1 MSAGIPIQSYATSE
15 NNRAMLSKTDWLD
28 LAIVADLTDE
38 LILREE
44 AKPLLWKAAEI
55 APQFRI
61 KAALILIGQ
70 GLTEIGMEFLKTG
83 VDRVFI
89 YDYPEFA
96 KQSADIFTSAI
107 GHYIEEYKPSVMLFP
122 PTEFGKLLAAAVS
135 RRLNL
140 PPAFSCSDFQL
151 QPNKDLI
158 LPEITDASALQRI
171 TGSRPQLIIFNSSKN
186 QPVSSPKEKS
196 GELILCELPDD
207 LR

>member
-1 MSAGIPIQSYATSE
+1 MNVGIPIQSYATSE

-44 AKPLLWKAAEI
+44 VKPLLWKAVEI

-61 KAALILIGQ
+61 KSALILIGQ
-70 GLTEIGMEFLKTG
+70 GLTELGMNFLKTG

-89 YDYPEFA
+89 YDHPEFA
-96 KQSADIFTSAI
+96 EQSADIFSSAI

-122 PTEFGKLLAAAVS
+122 PTEFGQLMAAAVS
-135 RRLNL
+135 RQLNL
-140 PPAFSCSDFQL
+140 PPVLSCSDFQL

-158 LPEITDASALQRI
+158 LPEITDPSVLQRI
-171 TGSRPQLIIFNSSKN
+171 TGSRPQLIIFNSSVN
-186 QPVSSPKEKS
+186 QPVNPPKEKS
-196 GELILCELPDD
+196 GELILCEIPDD